1 MLQPPLQVCSGTLV
15 SYPHTDWRGLH
26 WTKKTVG
33 DAVTGGLMSHRAT
46 AMTISPQTDKVPESF
61 LFSYKQWE
69 MSCMK
74 TAIC

>member
-1 MLQPPLQVCSGTLV
+1 MLQVPLQVYSGTLV
-15 SYPHTDWRGLH
+15 SYPHTDWRGLP
-26 WTKKTVG
+26 WTKTVR
-33 DAVTGGLMSHRAT
+33 DAVAGGFMSHRAT

-69 MSCMK
+69 ISCMQ